1 MPNKEKL
8 SEQKKI
14 KSRLE
19 ILKTWMSSFVMAT
32 VAVIA
37 TIVFIPSSPKA
48 SIVNLKVFQ
57 TEIIYQVEITDQD
70 QALDLNTLTIVLSNQ
85 FVNISRSLELGTN
98 VGIFEGLDPNT
109 MYKLTV
115 YGSKGF
121 GNERLDEQTIKT
133 EERSGGAIISNRL
146 IESFEWNHHYQIEV
160 LVKDEENIYGDI
172 YLYYAF
178 IDEMMSP
185 IYDDVIIPQSRYII
199 DIMDVP
205 TYNVKVH
212 LYLEAELLTGGTV
225 ILDELYFAVPY
236 KLESSIYLEHVDQN
250 LIEYSF
256 YPDSMND
263 EQVTYMFDLYFGKQ
277 KVKSIVIEY
286 LRNDDVMH
294 TTNSQIVFDK
304 LRKNSIYKVI
314 VTATYQNPIT
324 LRNES
329 IILIEEEVETLGDYQ
344 IDFDINKDIDLYH
357 VDVYLNDPNH
367 YFQNVSY
374 VIYDTSGEYPMYV
387 EGMSYGFI
395 PDVNGKYQNFS
406 FNIPNLSSYQIV
418 IRVYNG
424 TSYLIYHVLYDQTI
438 KP

>member
-1 MPNKEKL
+1 
-8 SEQKKI
+8 
-14 KSRLE
+14 
-19 ILKTWMSSFVMAT
+19 
-32 VAVIA
+32 
-37 TIVFIPSSPKA
+37 
-48 SIVNLKVFQ
+48 
-57 TEIIYQVEITDQD
+57 
-70 QALDLNTLTIVLSNQ
+70 
-85 FVNISRSLELGTN
+85 
-98 VGIFEGLDPNT
+98 
-109 MYKLTV
+109 
-115 YGSKGF
+115 
-121 GNERLDEQTIKT
+121 
-133 EERSGGAIISNRL
+133 
-146 IESFEWNHHYQIEV
+146 
-160 LVKDEENIYGDI
+160 
-172 YLYYAF
+172 
-178 IDEMMSP
+178 MSP

-286 LRNDDVMH
+286 LR
-294 TTNSQIVFDK
+294 
-304 LRKNSIYKVI
+304 I